1 MWAAVQSIPNQRGE
15 YETTAVFEAR
25 QYAALTEID
34 PVYWIE
40 MPLNGEF
47 VSYDADTERLIVPV
61 YAAYAGFLITATSAN
76 RLFGVG
82 SDYARRYINL
92 VGVRAR
98 SESIDTGSYRG
109 ETGLGVQRNVRQVD
123 QITRY
128 LFERVD
134 RTGSLLNQRRQAQPD
149 DVWFGVSVPP
159 ADARQVREGGF
170 WSVVYA
176 PAAPFWASGEATTR
190 PSVSVAVERRE
201 IDRAL
206 TGDIQCLLLHKAN
219 GEVVAFRATR

>member
-1 MWAAVQSIPNQRGE
+1 MNLRNLTRLAAFSALLASVSVAAPAALSQECPVELSALGRVGFDDVWAAVQSIPNQRGE

-128 LFERVD
+128 RQDGLPTEPA
-134 RTGSLLNQRRQAQPD
+134 TSGS
-149 DVWFGVSVPP
+149 
-159 ADARQVREGGF
+159 
-170 WSVVYA
+170 
-176 PAAPFWASGEATTR
+176 TR
-190 PSVSVAVERRE
+190 
-201 IDRAL
+201 
-206 TGDIQCLLLHKAN
+206 
-219 GEVVAFRATR
+219 